1 MQMKFCSKAEIVDS
15 ERIIFKNLRLLLKF
29 LHAYI
34 RWGLVEHL
42 FIKIPPIMK
51 KFLGLLSAVAI
62 STTLLP
68 AQYNSE
74 NLVLNKDEAV
84 ERFSFDKLRI
94 YPITANRVFI
104 EAHKSTGNFKP
115 LKTGLEDGSIKIIER
130 GAAAVEATERPVT
143 AESLGMLP
151 PTNVNAS
158 DEVVEE
164 ENPAEH
170 RDYDGHVL
178 RYEQIQVNNVATRNV
193 SNEPVQQQRIN
204 NRNNQQFQLN
214 LDESNGGGGASDEVN
229 KLYIQNTGKDSVF
242 IMAGEVVKGGK
253 QDRVIAMDMVIPPNS
268 EPIDLSVF
276 CVEHGRWTYD
286 GSAAADGF
294 TGHANV
300 ANTSVRKAAVVSKNQ
315 SEVWSKVEE
324 VTTANDAQT
333 STGTLNALEKDA
345 DYQRELK
352 EYEAKF
358 GTVPTSIPSVIGL
371 VAVTGNRVIGCDMFA
386 TPDLF
391 RNAFPDLLKSYASEA
406 ITSGA
411 KVTISQDAVDKY
423 IANILDESKQ
433 KERVEENGQM
443 FKRGTRTLH
452 INAF

>member
-1 MQMKFCSKAEIVDS
+1 
-15 ERIIFKNLRLLLKF
+15 
-29 LHAYI
+29 
-34 RWGLVEHL
+34 
-42 FIKIPPIMK
+42 MK

-130 GAAAVEATERPVT
+130 GAAEVEVTERPVN
-143 AESLGMLP
+143 AETLGMLP
-151 PTNVNAS
+151 PTNIDAN
-158 DEVVEE
+158 DEGL
-164 ENPAEH
+164 NPVSPTEH
-170 RDYDGHVL
+170 RDYDGQVI
-178 RYEQIQVNNVATRNV
+178 RYQQYQANNSVRPNV
-193 SNEPVQQQRIN
+193 SNQPVQQQRIN
-204 NRNNQQFQLN
+204 NVN
-214 LDESNGGGGASDEVN
+214 LDIPQRVLALDEGGESDEVN
-229 KLYIQNTGKDSVF
+229 KLYIQNTSKDSVF

-345 DYQRELK
+345 DYQKELK
-352 EYEAKF
+352 DYEAKF
-358 GTVPTSIPSVIGL
+358 GGVPSSMPSVIGL

-391 RNAFPDLLKSYASEA
+391 RNAYPDLLKSYASEA

-411 KVTISQDAVDKY
+411 KVTISQEAVDKY

>member
-1 MQMKFCSKAEIVDS
+1 
-15 ERIIFKNLRLLLKF
+15 
-29 LHAYI
+29 
-34 RWGLVEHL
+34 
-42 FIKIPPIMK
+42 MK
-51 KFLGLLSAVAI
+51 KFLGLLSAFAI
-62 STTLLP
+62 STTILP

-115 LKTGLEDGSIKIIER
+115 LKKGLEDGTIKIIER
-130 GAAAVEATERPVT
+130 GAVAVEEVSEEA
-143 AESLGMLP
+143 
-151 PTNVNAS
+151 NVVQPANLLLQDAS
-158 DEVVEE
+158 EE
-164 ENPAEH
+164 APAEEPH
-170 RDYDGHVL
+170 RDYDGHVQRFEEYQL
-178 RYEQIQVNNVATRNV
+178 NPSQNLNDASDHQQRQQIRISNLNVA
-193 SNEPVQQQRIN
+193 Q
-204 NRNNQQFQLN
+204 
-214 LDESNGGGGASDEVN
+214 NGLVNDSYDGGGASDQVN
-229 KLYIQNTGKDSVF
+229 KLFIQNTGKDSVF

-268 EPIDLSVF
+268 APIDLSVF
-276 CVEHGRWTYD
+276 CVEHGRWTYN
-286 GSAAADGF
+286 GSDAADGF

-315 SEVWSKVEE
+315 SEVWSKVDE

-345 DYQRELK
+345 DYQKELK

-358 GTVPTSIPSVIGL
+358 GDVPTSMPSVIGL

-411 KVTISQDAVDKY
+411 KVTITQDAVDKY

-443 FKRGTRTLH
+443 FQRGTRTLH

>member
-1 MQMKFCSKAEIVDS
+1 M
-15 ERIIFKNLRLLLKF
+15 
-29 LHAYI
+29 
-34 RWGLVEHL
+34 
-42 FIKIPPIMK
+42 
-51 KFLGLLSAVAI
+51 
-62 STTLLP
+62 
-68 AQYNSE
+68 
-74 NLVLNKDEAV
+74 
-84 ERFSFDKLRI
+84 
-94 YPITANRVFI
+94 
-104 EAHKSTGNFKP
+104 
-115 LKTGLEDGSIKIIER
+115 
-130 GAAAVEATERPVT
+130 T

>member
-1 MQMKFCSKAEIVDS
+1 
-15 ERIIFKNLRLLLKF
+15 
-29 LHAYI
+29 
-34 RWGLVEHL
+34 
-42 FIKIPPIMK
+42 MK

-74 NLVLNKDEAV
+74 NLVLNKKEAV

-104 EAHKSTGNFKP
+104 EAHKSTGSFKP
-115 LKTGLEDGSIKIIER
+115 LKAGLEDGSIKIIER
-130 GAAAVEATERPVT
+130 GAAAIEPEVN
-143 AESLGMLP
+143 AETLGMLP
-151 PTNVNAS
+151 PTNLNAA
-158 DEVVEE
+158 DEVAVEE
-164 ENPAEH
+164 SPAEQ
-170 RDYDGHVL
+170 RDYDGHVI
-178 RYEQIQVNNVATRNV
+178 RYEQIQVNNVANRNV
-193 SNEPVQQQRIN
+193 NNAPVQQQRIN
-204 NRNNQQFQLN
+204 NDHLNIQQIRLN
-214 LDESNGGGGASDEVN
+214 GDGGEASDEVN
-229 KLYIQNTGKDSVF
+229 KLFIQNTGNDSIF

-253 QDRVIAMDMVIPPNS
+253 QDRVIAMDMVIPPRS

-324 VTTANDAQT
+324 VTTANDAKT

-345 DYQRELK
+345 DYQKELK

-358 GTVPTSIPSVIGL
+358 GGVPTSMPSVIGL

-411 KVTISQDAVDKY
+411 KVTITQDAVDKY

-443 FKRGTRTLH
+443 FRRGTRTLH